1 MSYSKFSLE
10 QLLTNFNLNLVEFQG
25 KFNNY
30 PEIFPS
36 KIIQELLKEYIPLA
50 VAIGSEKARSELI
63 LAPILVDIKKQLNNQ
78 ISIFSGIEFNVN
90 PDQGLNGFC
99 DFIISRSTRQL
110 IIEAPVITLV
120 EANNDNLKSG
130 FSQCIAEMLAAQL
143 FNKRKGNNIN
153 KIYGVVTT
161 GTVWQFLELESET
174 IIVDLEE
181 YSINNLSKIFGI
193 LISLVS

>member
-30 PEIFPS
+30 PKIFPS

-120 EANNDNLKSG
+120 EAKNDNLKSG

>member
-120 EANNDNLKSG
+120 EAKNDNLKSG